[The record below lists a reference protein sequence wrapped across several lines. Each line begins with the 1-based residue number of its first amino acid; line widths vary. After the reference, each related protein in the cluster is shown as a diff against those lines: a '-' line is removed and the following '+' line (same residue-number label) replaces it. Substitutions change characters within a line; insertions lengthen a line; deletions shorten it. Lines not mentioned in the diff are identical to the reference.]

1 MYSKNWPAPAKLN
14 LMLRITGRRDDG
26 YHELQTVFQFIDYA
40 DSLSFF
46 LRDDGIV
53 RRINPVQGVS
63 EEQDLSIRAA
73 QLLRQ
78 MSGTPHGVD
87 ISINKVLPM
96 GAGLGGGSS
105 DAATVL
111 VALNHLWK
119 LGLTKDDLATL
130 GLQLGA
136 DVPVFVR
143 GEAAWAEGVG
153 EILTPLI
160 LPEPWFLVV
169 IVPCHVET
177 SAVFL
182 HEDLTRDAV
191 PIRIRSFLS
200 GDTENSCAAVV
211 KQAYP
216 LVGKALAWL
225 GRHASA
231 RMSGT
236 GCSVFAEF
244 EQRKAAEAVLTELPD
259 EWHGF
264 IVKGKNISPL
274 MNRLAQAKTL

>member
-1 MYSKNWPAPAKLN
+1 MHSENWPAPAKLN
-14 LMLRITGRRDDG
+14 LMLRITGRRNDG

-53 RRINPVQGVS
+53 RRVNTVQGVA
-63 EEQDLSIRAA
+63 EAHDLIVRAA
-73 QLLRQ
+73 QLLQ
-78 MSGTPHGVD
+78 QVSGTQQGVD
-87 ISINKVLPM
+87 ISINKILPM

-119 LGLTKDDLATL
+119 LGLTSDELARL

-153 EILTPLI
+153 ELLTSVK
-160 LPEPWFLVV
+160 LPEPWYLVI

-177 SAVFL
+177 AKVFL

-191 PIRIRSFLS
+191 PIRLCGFLS
-200 GDTENSCAAVV
+200 GDTENSCEAVV
-211 KQAYP
+211 RQEYP
-216 LVGKALAWL
+216 LVGEALTWL
-225 GRHASA
+225 KHYAPA

-236 GCSVFAEF
+236 GCSVFAAF
-244 EQRKAAEAVLTELPD
+244 DQNHAAEVVLAKLPSD
-259 EWHGF
+259 WCGF
-264 IVKGKNISPL
+264 VAKGKNISPL
-274 MNRLAQAKTL
+274 IDRLAQAETL